1 MFAPISDASNCFL
14 QPTAK
19 KKAAACSSARQP
31 TESASLMES
40 LTFDYL
46 TMRVGTF
53 NVGVL
58 QKQLRGRKAHKVM
71 ESLDRIIGTCAH
83 DGELDIFT
91 MCGVGGHRR
100 GLSDAGQ
107 QAANLSVIR
116 QGSAQCSTAQ
126 NYLSVW
132 NFRADAYQLAQTQ
145 LQCIVH
151 RMNSELACDPQLVV
165 QVFSFSGRAKLIHGN
180 LHIRSP
186 QGIKALTTM
195 MRKFLVKAALEIL
208 ERKAATEEARERRAN
223 GGASQSVVCILVGDT
238 NLLTTDGEAAVQSL
252 QPPVK
257 QATLNNVWQVHG
269 TNAQLGG
276 DILFVKGANAAL
288 FELPVGASH
297 RDRGV
302 RNDNH
307 DAFGVQIRVKVCKK
321 VKTCTPERQASG
333 DSQLDV
339 AVEAAPT
346 AAWNDVVIKRAR
358 LSSGGRLLHP
368 SYSAP
373 KRERT
378 DSYLYKLEPGI
389 KRPRTE
395 PYRHPIK
402 RTRTELEAAV
412 IKRARTGSRNYRIF
426 GVGIVSSEYLRV
438 GLKVRH

>member
-1 MFAPISDASNCFL
+1 
-14 QPTAK
+14 
-19 KKAAACSSARQP
+19 
-31 TESASLMES
+31 
-40 LTFDYL
+40 
-46 TMRVGTF
+46 
-53 NVGVL
+53 
-58 QKQLRGRKAHKVM
+58 
-71 ESLDRIIGTCAH
+71 
-83 DGELDIFT
+83 
-91 MCGVGGHRR
+91 
-100 GLSDAGQ
+100 
-107 QAANLSVIR
+107 
-116 QGSAQCSTAQ
+116 
-126 NYLSVW
+126 
-132 NFRADAYQLAQTQ
+132 
-145 LQCIVH
+145 
-151 RMNSELACDPQLVV
+151 
-165 QVFSFSGRAKLIHGN
+165 
-180 LHIRSP
+180 
-186 QGIKALTTM
+186 M
-195 MRKFLVKAALEIL
+195 MRKLLVKEALKIL

-358 LSSGGRLLHP
+358 LSWGGRLLHP
-368 SYSAP
+368 PYSAPLMPDPEPPYDLPEP